1 MDQAARQG
9 FNNGAFE
16 DSEEDTSAIV
26 EEFFPSLEDQHNH
39 IELQAQLASS
49 LPQKL
54 ESQASGHKDR
64 TSTQQPLSQTL
75 LRSPY
80 SLRNTRMKYHKLIA
94 GETTGTYV
102 MESPVTEADILQ
114 MAQQLAMSRLSKGR
128 ALTEPKQV
136 FSHLQTLLQ
145 YHEHEVFALLLLDS
159 KHRVIAF
166 RELFRG
172 TLDGASVYPREV
184 VKIALE
190 LNAAAVILVH
200 NHPSGDPE
208 PSQADRTLTLTLKNA
223 LSMIGTQTLDHIVVG
238 HEGCVSLAQRGYL

>member
-1 MDQAARQG
+1 
-9 FNNGAFE
+9 
-16 DSEEDTSAIV
+16 
-26 EEFFPSLEDQHNH
+26 
-39 IELQAQLASS
+39 
-49 LPQKL
+49 
-54 ESQASGHKDR
+54 
-64 TSTQQPLSQTL
+64 
-75 LRSPY
+75 
-80 SLRNTRMKYHKLIA
+80 MKYHKLRA

-102 MESPVTEADILQ
+102 MDSPVTEADILQ

-172 TLDGASVYPREV
+172 TLDGASVDPREV

-190 LNAAAVILVH
+190 LNAAAVILIH

-208 PSQADRTLTLTLKNA
+208 PSQADRTLTLALKNA
-223 LSMIGTQTLDHIVVG
+223 LNMVGTRILDHVVVG
-238 HEGCVSLAQRGYL
+238 HEGCVSLAERGYL